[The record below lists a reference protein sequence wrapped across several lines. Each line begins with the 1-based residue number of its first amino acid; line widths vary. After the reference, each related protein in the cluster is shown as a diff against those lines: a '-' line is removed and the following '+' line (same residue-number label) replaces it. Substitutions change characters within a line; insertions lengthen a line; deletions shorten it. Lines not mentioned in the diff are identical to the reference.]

1 MISGIINI
9 IVILGLI
16 LYVLYVAAEFT
27 NRMK

>member
-9 IVILGLI
+9 IVILSLI